1 MPDIGIIGG
10 GIGGTHLGL
19 FLRQH
24 GVSATIYSA
33 KTPAEHLA
41 ARITN
46 VVCRSGTTRAQK
58 SSSNTVD
65 SQIAAPATNAA
76 CDALFGGCVST
87 PCR

>member
-10 GIGGTHLGL
+10 GVGGTHLGL

-46 VVCRSGTTRAQK
+46 VVCRSGTTRAREVPSSTSGTLMRPI
-58 SSSNTVD
+58 SSSSWSRST
-65 SQIAAPATNAA
+65 
-76 CDALFGGCVST
+76 ALG
-87 PCR
+87 R

>member
-10 GIGGTHLGL
+10 GVGGTHLGL

-24 GVSATIYSA
+24 GVFPTIYSA

-46 VVCRSGTTRAQK
+46 VVPG
-58 SSSNTVD
+58 
-65 SQIAAPATNAA
+65 
-76 CDALFGGCVST
+76 
-87 PCR
+87 

>member
-10 GIGGTHLGL
+10 GVGGTRLGL

-33 KTPAEHLA
+33 KTPAQHLA

-46 VVCRSGTTRAQK
+46 VVCHHHGPGHRAGRQQG
-58 SSSNTVD
+58 V
-65 SQIAAPATNAA
+65 
-76 CDALFGGCVST
+76 
-87 PCR
+87 PCRICRRRSDLRVIRVR